1 MVLLAHG
8 SGLNGCSWAPVGE
21 HLSRGGF
28 RPIAIDFRGHGA
40 SERSPDGDYD
50 WELFASDVL
59 AVVDQFGLAGGRVPA
74 AGHPAGALAA
84 GHPAGALAA
93 GHPAGALAAGHP
105 AGALAAGH
113 SAGATALL
121 LAEARRPGTFAS
133 LWAWEPIMSVPPG
146 QVRVERSAEL
156 ASRARRRRSHFGS
169 LDEARS
175 HYAGRG
181 IFADFDPAAFEAFLG
196 AALVPA
202 AGTAGP
208 GSGAGSSPAG
218 YVLACDPE
226 DEARIYEASGTHDA
240 WRALGAVRCP
250 VRVLGGALSPAV
262 PPGDV
267 GAIAG
272 QLPAGQAVIVPGLGH
287 FGPFQA
293 PAAIARDILGWAQAT
308 HAA

>member
-59 AVVDQFGLAGGRVPA
+59 AVVDQFGLAGGRVP
-74 AGHPAGALAA
+74 
-84 GHPAGALAA
+84 
-93 GHPAGALAAGHP
+93 AAGHP

>member
-59 AVVDQFGLAGGRVPA
+59 AVVDQFGLAGGRVP
-74 AGHPAGALAA
+74 
-84 GHPAGALAA
+84 
-93 GHPAGALAAGHP
+93 AAGHP

-240 WRALGAVRCP
+240 WRALGAVCCP

>member
-59 AVVDQFGLAGGRVPA
+59 AVVDQFGLAGGRVP
-74 AGHPAGALAA
+74 
-84 GHPAGALAA
+84 
-93 GHPAGALAAGHP
+93 AAGHP

-267 GAIAG
+267 RAIAG

>member
-59 AVVDQFGLAGGRVPA
+59 AVVDQFGLAGGRVP
-74 AGHPAGALAA
+74 
-84 GHPAGALAA
+84 
-93 GHPAGALAAGHP
+93 AAGHP

-293 PAAIARDILGWAQAT
+293 PAAIAGDILGWAQAT

>member
-1 MVLLAHG
+1 MGPVWVVAGDGTRLACWDLSRERSRQGPVVVLTHG

-28 RPIAIDFRGHGA
+28 RPIALDFRGHGA
-40 SERSPDGDYD
+40 SERSPGGNYD

-59 AVVDQFGLAGGRVPA
+59 AVVDQLGLAGGRV
-74 AGHPAGALAA
+74 
-84 GHPAGALAA
+84 
-93 GHPAGALAAGHP
+93 
-105 AGALAAGH
+105 LAAGH
-113 SAGATALL
+113 SAGAAALL

-133 LWAWEPIMSVPPG
+133 LWAWEPIMGVPPG
-146 QVRVERSAEL
+146 QVREERSSEL
-156 ASRARRRRSHFGS
+156 ASQARRRRSHFGS

-202 AGTAGP
+202 AGTAGR
-208 GSGAGSSPAG
+208 GDGAGSSPSG

-226 DEARIYEASGTHDA
+226 DEARIYEASGTHNA
-240 WRALGAVRCP
+240 WGALGDVGCP

-267 GAIAG
+267 KAIAV
-272 QLPAGQAVIVPGLGH
+272 QLPAGQAAIVPGLGH

-293 PAAIARDILGWAQAT
+293 PAEIARDILGWVQAT
-308 HAA
+308 SA